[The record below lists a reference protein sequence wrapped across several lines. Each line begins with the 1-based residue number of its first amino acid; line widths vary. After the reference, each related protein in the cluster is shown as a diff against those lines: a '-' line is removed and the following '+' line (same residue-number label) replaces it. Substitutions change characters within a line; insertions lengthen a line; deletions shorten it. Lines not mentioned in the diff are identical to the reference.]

1 MDLESL
7 KAMIRLSLKRK
18 VREHRLLL
26 RQPPQD
32 FVSYQRVFVK
42 ALEVAKA
49 PESLIEEV
57 QRSTYT
63 GETMFDIMWNNWA
76 DIQTE
81 MDEVQSSAEKRRIW
95 NESIDFYIRGS
106 VLQMLQEHKASSHEH
121 DKISEDVVRTMILAG
136 DVHGR

>member
-1 MDLESL
+1 MDLEVIR
-7 KAMIRLSLKRK
+7 AMIRKSLKNK
-18 VREHRLLL
+18 IREHRMLL

-32 FVSYQRVFVK
+32 FSSYQRVFVK

-63 GETMFDIMWNNWA
+63 GETMFDIMWNNWS
-76 DIQTE
+76 DIQSE
-81 MDEVQSSAEKRRIW
+81 MDGVPSGAEKRRVW

-106 VLQMLQEHKASSHEH
+106 VLQMLEEHSAPVDRHE
-121 DKISEDVVRTMILAG
+121 KITETVVRTMLLAG
-136 DVHGR
+136 DINGS

>member
-1 MDLESL
+1 
-7 KAMIRLSLKRK
+7 MIRLSLKRK

-63 GETMFDIMWNNWA
+63 GETMFDIMWSNWA

-81 MDEVQSSAEKRRIW
+81 MDEVQSRAEEKRIW
-95 NESIDFYIRGS
+95 NESVDFYIRGS
-106 VLQMLQEHKASSHEH
+106 VLQMLQEHEAPSHEH
-121 DKISEDVVRTMILAG
+121 DKISEGVVRTMILAG